1 MEPAMEPGA
10 GAGAGAGTG
19 ALHVVN
25 PLFLAEH
32 GGPRATRGW
41 RRTTLR
47 RTLHPA
53 QAPQQALEPG
63 RAGAPQAV
71 PLTLGPA
78 TMVPLEEDEE
88 EEEEEEEE
96 EDAALPALP
105 PSPHRASWIEG
116 PEDAATLLPAPCPEQ
131 AARPQGQAGAQEG
144 PPWREA
150 LPGRVLNRL
159 SAVGGALGGLLF
171 PERRLAR
178 RVLELLREP
187 GSYVGGLARNFMGR
201 LQAGG
206 PPPPSSTALLHGV
219 RQELAGLRDY
229 LCASSELL
237 DPAEGDPPDLDVGA
251 VVESALHKYLLKPV
265 CSALYARLEELHE
278 QDGSLARLRRNQE
291 RLRGLG
297 PGELGASTPVPSSA
311 ALGRIRARLARMHRA
326 YSPRAKAALLLEACR
341 LIYAAMEQGASAA
354 EPHGADD
361 FLPVLTY
368 VLLRCDIIAVQLD
381 VEYMMELLD
390 PSLLQGEDGY
400 YLTTW
405 FGALYHV
412 AHTPPAGTAR
422 QLSAEAQCS
431 IQQWQRRRTIH
442 PGQRRAQSPLFGAL
456 EELPAEQHEPPGL
469 APPAREGGSDWG

>member
-1 MEPAMEPGA
+1 
-10 GAGAGAGTG
+10 
-19 ALHVVN
+19 
-25 PLFLAEH
+25 
-32 GGPRATRGW
+32 
-41 RRTTLR
+41 
-47 RTLHPA
+47 
-53 QAPQQALEPG
+53 
-63 RAGAPQAV
+63 
-71 PLTLGPA
+71 
-78 TMVPLEEDEE
+78 MVPLEEDEE

-131 AARPQGQAGAQEG
+131 AARPQ
-144 PPWREA
+144 
-150 LPGRVLNRL
+150 
-159 SAVGGALGGLLF
+159 
-171 PERRLAR
+171 
-178 RVLELLREP
+178 
-187 GSYVGGLARNFMGR
+187 
-201 LQAGG
+201 
-206 PPPPSSTALLHGV
+206 
-219 RQELAGLRDY
+219 
-229 LCASSELL
+229 
-237 DPAEGDPPDLDVGA
+237 GA